1 MSFFR
6 VSSESSEN
14 ILPLPWILV
23 GVGVLILGLLI
34 VGCAVHRIRRKIK
47 SKALLCRSTNLNKK
61 DLIKKNTLMHYA
73 AQILKGEK
81 QRFSTVVVPHSIY
94 LYL

>member
-1 MSFFR
+1 MSFLR

-23 GVGVLILGLLI
+23 GVGVFFLGLLI

-47 SKALLCRSTNLNKK
+47 SKALLCGSTNLNKK
-61 DLIKKNTLMHYA
+61 HLQNC
-73 AQILKGEK
+73 
-81 QRFSTVVVPHSIY
+81 FSNDKPENFHLLFFVVAEIIEY
-94 LYL
+94 NLFYNMN